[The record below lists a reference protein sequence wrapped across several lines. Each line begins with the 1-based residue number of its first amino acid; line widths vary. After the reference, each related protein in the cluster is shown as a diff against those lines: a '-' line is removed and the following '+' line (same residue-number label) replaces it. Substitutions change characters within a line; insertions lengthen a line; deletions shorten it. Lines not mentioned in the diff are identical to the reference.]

1 MTAAVAT
8 STLTTGTWTAD
19 AAHSDVSFTVRHMGV
34 GRVRGTFAI
43 NSATLYVGPTGL
55 AEASATAEIDATS
68 VDTKQP
74 QRDADVRSANFLDV
88 DNHPT
93 MTFLSTAVR
102 AIDGDQ
108 FVLDGV
114 LTIRGVTNVVELA
127 VEFLGETV
135 DLFDFTRAGFSATT
149 TTISRRAFGVRYD
162 ALFGAGN
169 AVVADNVD
177 ITMDLEFIRQSD

>member
-8 STLTTGTWTAD
+8 STLTKGTWTAD
-19 AAHSDVSFTVRHMGV
+19 VAHSDVSFTVRHMGV

-55 AEASATAEIDATS
+55 VEASATAEIDATS

-102 AIDGDQ
+102 DIDGDR
-108 FVLDGV
+108 FALDGV

-135 DLFDFTRAGFSATT
+135 DLFEFTRAGFSATT
-149 TTISRRAFGVRYD
+149 AISRKAFGVRYD

-169 AVVADNVD
+169 AVVADNID
-177 ITMDLEFIRQSD
+177 ITMDLEFVRQSE